1 MPEPTKVDPG
11 WLAQQEHANANVR
24 LQQLLYEFAR
34 LFEYE
39 EPSDR
44 AIAIVGPAFLDT
56 LITDLLT
63 NFLVDDAD
71 EVERLLRPD
80 GAMGTFG
87 AKISACY
94 CLGLIPDVIKDDL
107 RLVAKIRNRFAHEM
121 LVDFEDERIS
131 AWCRALK
138 WHRISIMRDP
148 PGNPSARDLF
158 QVGVNQ
164 LVVHLNALPGLA
176 AHDRRQRRAGN

>member
-1 MPEPTKVDPG
+1 MPEPTTLEPG
-11 WLAQQEHANANVR
+11 WLARQEYVDAKIR
-24 LQQLLYEFAR
+24 LQLLLYEFAR
-34 LFEYE
+34 LFDYE
-39 EPSDR
+39 EPNDR
-44 AIAIVGPAFLDT
+44 AIAIIGLTFLDT

-80 GAMGTFG
+80 GALGTFG
-87 AKISACY
+87 AKVSLCY
-94 CLGLIPDVIKDDL
+94 CLGLIAEIIKDDL

-121 LVDFEDERIS
+121 LVDFEDEKIN

-138 WHRISIMRDP
+138 WHRTSLMRDP
-148 PGNPSARDLF
+148 PSDASARDLF

-176 AHDRRQRRAGN
+176 AQDRRQRAAGN